1 MLYIIIGL
9 SAKGRYACTKI
20 KNDDAIA
27 MAPAAWCNSI
37 MAFYPFRKMGVLP
50 Q

>member
-9 SAKGRYACTKI
+9 SAKGRYACKKI

-27 MAPAAWCNSI
+27 MAPAAWCI